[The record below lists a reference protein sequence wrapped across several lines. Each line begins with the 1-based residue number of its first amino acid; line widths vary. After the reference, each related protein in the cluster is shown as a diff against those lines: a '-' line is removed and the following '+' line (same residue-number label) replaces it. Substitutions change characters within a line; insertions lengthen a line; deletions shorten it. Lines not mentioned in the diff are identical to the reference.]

1 MQSRSNMGIGFITK
15 IGIVLFCIVGVFI
28 LAAWVVITN
37 IPPTP
42 MIEVGG
48 VSLNPTTIKQSE
60 FSTLSFT
67 IKNNDA
73 SSSHQVSVEF
83 NTTSVTFNINN
94 VNLTENPSDGLQYY
108 LITLQSSQKSTY
120 SFKVFGTL
128 TGGANTSTYSIPFYF
143 FYQNSTKFDT
153 ETVSLTVNS

>member
-1 MQSRSNMGIGFITK
+1 MGIGVITK
-15 IGIVLFCIVGVFI
+15 FIIVVVCFVVLLSLI
-28 LAAWVVITN
+28 LWVVITQ
-37 IPPTP
+37 IPPAP
-42 MIEVGG
+42 IIEVSG
-48 VSLNPTTIKQSE
+48 VSLNPNTIKQNE

-94 VNLTENPSDGLQYY
+94 ENLTDNPSDGLQYY
-108 LITLQSSQKSTY
+108 PITLQSSQQSTY

-128 TGGANTSTYSIPFYF
+128 TGGAKTSTYSIPFYF
-143 FYQNSTKFDT
+143 YYQNGTKFDT
-153 ETVSLTVNS
+153 ETVSLTVKS